1 MIELYLY
8 IKESL
13 YKFKSSESGVTAV
26 EYGLIAI
33 AVAAMIVTV
42 FYTFPNVVSTIRNE
56 LMLVA
61 TIVKGS
67 VL

>member
-1 MIELYLY
+1 MTELYLY